1 MSPRGPLP
9 ARVYWTRRLFLLGVL
24 VALVVGVAR
33 LLGGGADPGAASARP
48 APSPTGSPSPTPS
61 GTESAA
67 PAGAAPTTNPS
78 QAAVPP
84 AEPSGPCQDSDVQVA
99 PAVRDPAYAGRRVR
113 FTLEL
118 TSLRTPACTWEVSA
132 KSVVLKVT
140 SGDDRIWTTQ
150 DCPGAVEH
158 RSVVV
163 RQGRVTRAHVTWKG
177 QRSDSACSNSTPW
190 AEPGYYHAEAAAFGS
205 DPVDEQ
211 FHLLPPPRPT
221 ITPTPSPSPSGG
233 PHAKN

>member
-1 MSPRGPLP
+1 
-9 ARVYWTRRLFLLGVL
+9 
-24 VALVVGVAR
+24 
-33 LLGGGADPGAASARP
+33 
-48 APSPTGSPSPTPS
+48 
-61 GTESAA
+61 
-67 PAGAAPTTNPS
+67 
-78 QAAVPP
+78 VPP
-84 AEPSGPCQDSDVQVA
+84 VEPSGPCQDSDVQVA
-99 PAVRDPAYAGRRVR
+99 PAVPDPAYAGRPVR
-113 FTLEL
+113 FTLKL
-118 TSLRTPACTWEVSA
+118 TSIQTPACTWEVSA

-150 DCPGAVEH
+150 DCPGAVER

-177 QRSDSACSNSTPW
+177 QRSDSACSHSTPW

-211 FHLLPPPRPT
+211 FHLFPPPRPT

-233 PHAKN
+233 PHAKKKS